1 MDKLGEAIEDL
12 RKKQG
17 FKRKYAFAKEIGI
30 GESYYSKI
38 STDKQDPSFETLEDI
53 AAALKLPLSV
63 IIVHAEALKAGK
75 DDQAI
80 LEDIKKF
87 FSE

>member
-12 RKKQG
+12 RKKEG
-17 FKRKYAFAKEIGI
+17 FNNGSSLAKESGI
-30 GESYYSKI
+30 CRSYYSKI
-38 STDKQDPSFETLEDI
+38 LNNKKNPSTDTLEKI
-53 AAALKLPLSV
+53 AQSLKLPLSV

-75 DDQAI
+75 DDQDI

-87 FSE
+87 FSK